1 MLFIIISEY
10 QILTNVE
17 HMKTHDDVTPVI
29 VFAGN
34 QFDAGLVKS
43 MLEDTEIEAYFRD
56 DELGMIAPW
65 YTAPGGA
72 GATKVVV
79 SSADLEAAKAVVEE
93 YYHNI
98 NKKD

>member
-1 MLFIIISEY
+1 
-10 QILTNVE
+10 
-17 HMKTHDDVTPVI
+17 MKTNDDITPVV

-43 MLEDTEIEAYFRD
+43 MLEDREIEAYFRD

-72 GATKVVV
+72 GAIKVVV
-79 SSADLEAAKAVVEE
+79 SSADIEAAKVVVDE
-93 YYHNI
+93 YYENI